1 MKVIRIQS
9 REQVAKKEKT
19 EYQIK
24 QQDNRNWQR
33 LECKMKEGKH
43 EFTMNKTRAE
53 EIKDFEDQGKL
64 FGVTSG
70 QQYTVY
76 MNRGQGQH

>member
-1 MKVIRIQS
+1 
-9 REQVAKKEKT
+9 
-19 EYQIK
+19 
-24 QQDNRNWQR
+24 
-33 LECKMKEGKH
+33 MKEGKH

-53 EIKDFEDQGKL
+53 EIKDFEDQGKP